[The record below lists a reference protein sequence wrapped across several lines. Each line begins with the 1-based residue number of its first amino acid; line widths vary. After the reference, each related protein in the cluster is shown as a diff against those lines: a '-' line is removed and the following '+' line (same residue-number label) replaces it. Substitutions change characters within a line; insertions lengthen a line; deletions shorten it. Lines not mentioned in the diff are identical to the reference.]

1 MTLKKMNETLTK
13 HFEMQ
18 QAILIIYP
26 TKPLGDLN
34 HRKKKNCKMIGI

>member
-1 MTLKKMNETLTK
+1 MTLKKMNETLI
-13 HFEMQ
+13 EMQ

-34 HRKKKNCKMIGI
+34 HRKKKKKKTVKW